1 MRLRSKE
8 TWYLKKKK
16 FKFFFLF
23 KKKKKLSLDKEKK
36 EKKKG
41 EHGLIEGT
49 YELKCLNAQFEN
61 KLEVFI
67 FCGQC
72 YTWELKMYFYY
83 VILKLCLYLNIG
95 CKGIFKPKKCPFQ
108 IGKPLK

>member
-1 MRLRSKE
+1 MI
-8 TWYLKKKK
+8 
-16 FKFFFLF
+16 
-23 KKKKKLSLDKEKK
+23 
-36 EKKKG
+36 KKKG
-41 EHGLIEGT
+41 QKKRKEKGKCGLIEGT

-83 VILKLCLYLNIG
+83 IILKLYLYLNLG
-95 CKGIFKPKKCPFQ
+95 CKGIFKLKKCPFQ
-108 IGKPLK
+108 IEKPLK